1 MPTIA
6 MTMRS
11 SMSVK
16 PALLKMR
23 GGGALNDDMS
33 SFTKVPNRRKGMLA
47 VRRASPFLTQSHVV
61 WLLDGRSTRL
71 GGRCARR
78 VEVDGPG
85 RCRRERAL
93 SRAADLER
101 YGRHIVTRPAL
112 RAVAV
117 VRNVRGGR
125 GAVRKRDGVAA
136 L

>member
-6 MTMRS
+6 ITMRS

-23 GGGALNDDMS
+23 GGALNDDMS
-33 SFTKVPNRRKGMLA
+33 SFTKVPDRRKGMLA

-71 GGRCARR
+71 GGRCAPR

-85 RCRRERAL
+85 PCRREPAL
-93 SRAADLER
+93 SCGANLGGV
-101 YGRHIVTRPAL
+101 GRRQVTKPAPP
-112 RAVAV
+112 
-117 VRNVRGGR
+117 RG
-125 GAVRKRDGVAA
+125 
-136 L
+136 